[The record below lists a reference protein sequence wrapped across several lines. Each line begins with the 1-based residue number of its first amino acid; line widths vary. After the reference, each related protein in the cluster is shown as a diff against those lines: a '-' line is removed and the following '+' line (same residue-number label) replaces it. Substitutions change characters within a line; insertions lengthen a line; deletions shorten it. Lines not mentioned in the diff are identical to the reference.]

1 MDEMAPTSR
10 KSKTTCMQ
18 CRARKR
24 DDAGF
29 ALAQNVV
36 LRKSDAVENLL
47 LVRIVFEGIDLVSI
61 LHSRG
66 RIGRHRP
73 LLDTRSTEAGHTP
86 LSNDGAL
93 PDRQEII
100 SLVEAYFQHI
110 YALPWYAFLHKRSV
124 MQRCHEGTIEDCLA
138 FAICAV
144 TSQRL
149 KIEPYAREISAQW
162 AQKAEDFLLQ
172 NLESPSTSRLQAL
185 ILIVR
190 YRVEVGHFSR
200 AFMLAALAGRS
211 AVALRLNYERPE
223 LRFLAQEVRRRL
235 MWSCFALDGNFSV
248 GLREFETCPPE
259 NVFLQLPCPETAF
272 EQDAP
277 VETAPLR
284 ATSFD
289 RPERIGTYAACI
301 RLAAIRTDIMRL
313 TRRLASSL
321 VPPGE
326 LMHTVRRF
334 EDELQHLYRSLADSD
349 RYNPKIFSY
358 CERPARILMV
368 HECWHQAY
376 TDLYRIFLT
385 GYREAAPPS
394 AMEGINRED
403 ILRRRTLCLNHA
415 LSIVQI
421 FAAFSEQCKV
431 LTIDFD
437 TAICAYHSARI
448 ILFSAQTDVVTQ
460 SLSMPAA
467 LEKARFCQSIMNR
480 FFRTSPVVEPMKK
493 ELEMLIARHSSQNTS
508 TGIQLPHPEEILEDH
523 LSRLAD
529 EARTRQRLAIHSLI
543 GRADFV
549 DDSNEVTSP
558 APPRDNN
565 SNGISTASLR
575 SQRQRPPRNTMTVK
589 PNPQI
594 LRSQSVPGVSQTGQS
609 KQPDR
614 VNEGG
619 SGEPTNYALE
629 DQGQWLDGMR
639 LAFNPWMGWPETL
652 ETYGFSQDLDDEYF

>member
-1 MDEMAPTSR
+1 MADMAPTSSR

-24 DDAGF
+24 THRTPHA
-29 ALAQNVV
+29 
-36 LRKSDAVENLL
+36 SNLPSPSTSQRSEPQQQL
-47 LVRIVFEGIDLVSI
+47 LSPSGQPAAELEQS
-61 LHSRG
+61 
-66 RIGRHRP
+66 
-73 LLDTRSTEAGHTP
+73 LLS
-86 LSNDGAL
+86 SDGAL
-93 PDRQEII
+93 PGRDEVT
-100 SLVEAYFQHI
+100 SLIEAYFEHI
-110 YALPWYAFLHKRSV
+110 YALPWYAFLHERSV
-124 MQRCHEGTIEDCLA
+124 MQRYREGKIEECLTL
-138 FAICAV
+138 AICAV
-144 TSQRL
+144 TVQRL
-149 KIEPYAREISAQW
+149 HIEPYARGLSAKW
-162 AQKAEDFLLQ
+162 AQKSEDILLQ
-172 NLESPSTSRLQAL
+172 YLESPSTSRLQAL

-259 NVFLQLPCPETAF
+259 HVYLQLPCPETAF
-272 EQDAP
+272 EEDAP
-277 VETAPLR
+277 VATAPLR

-289 RPERIGTYAACI
+289 KPERMGTYAACI

-313 TRRLASSL
+313 TRRLAASF
-321 VPPGE
+321 VPPDE
-326 LMHTVRRF
+326 LMHIVRRF

-358 CERPARILMV
+358 CARPARILMV

-394 AMEGINRED
+394 AMEGIPREE

-421 FAAFSEQCKV
+421 FAAFSEQCNV
-431 LTIDFD
+431 QTIDFD

-448 ILFSAQTDVVTQ
+448 ILFNAQTDVVTQ

-467 LEKARFCQSIMNR
+467 LEKAAFCQSIMNR
-480 FFRTSPVVEPMKK
+480 YFRDSPVVEPMKR
-493 ELEMLIARHSSQNTS
+493 ELELLIARHSSESSANP
-508 TGIQLPHPEEILEDH
+508 GIQVPPPEEVLEGH

-558 APPRDNN
+558 APPGEYPSATVNAGARP
-565 SNGISTASLR
+565 
-575 SQRQRPPRNTMTVK
+575 QRQRSIRNNPNVK
-589 PNPQI
+589 VAPQV
-594 LRSQSVPGVSQTGQS
+594 LRSHSLLGAAHAAQPKQANQGVE
-609 KQPDR
+609 P
-614 VNEGG
+614 VIN
-619 SGEPTNYALE
+619 EPTNYAQE
-629 DQGQWLDGMR
+629 DQNQWLDGMR

-652 ETYGFSQDLDDEYF
+652 ETYGFTQDLDDDYF